1 MTQAYL
7 KKDEKTLVWCRGKS
21 PGVAIQEWNS
31 GPHFA
36 SRTSSV
42 VPGKIPNL
50 STKGKPFAFQVRT
63 LGNNLRSSEALI
75 LA

>member
-36 SRTSSV
+36 SHTSSV

-50 STKGKPFAFQVRT
+50 STKASTLPFK
-63 LGNNLRSSEALI
+63 
-75 LA
+75 